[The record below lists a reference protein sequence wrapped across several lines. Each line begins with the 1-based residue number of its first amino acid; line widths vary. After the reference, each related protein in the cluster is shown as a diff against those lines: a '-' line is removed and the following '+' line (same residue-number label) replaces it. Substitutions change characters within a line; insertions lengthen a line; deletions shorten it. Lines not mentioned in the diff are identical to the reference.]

1 MSIMMKSL
9 HIEEAAA
16 PRTLVTST
24 ASTRRNIPSGSLN
37 TGGINAKSASVSWSL
52 GHFRVFA

>member
-37 TGGINAKSASVSWSL
+37 TGG
-52 GHFRVFA
+52 